1 MTRRRCR
8 SERGDA
14 AVETVLAVP
23 VLLFLILVVI
33 QAGLWF
39 HGSQLVEAAAQEGM
53 QAGRVETG
61 SATAAEARARQ
72 FVAGMSPSIAAT
84 TQVQTSRTADTTRVV
99 VSGRVQQVIPG
110 LRLTVSGA
118 AEGPTER
125 FREDR

>member
-84 TQVQTSRTADTTRVV
+84 TQVPTSRTADTTRVV
-99 VSGRVQQVIPG
+99 VSGRVQQLIPG

>member
-1 MTRRRCR
+1 MSRRRR
-8 SERGDA
+8 RNERGDA

-61 SATAAEARARQ
+61 TAAAAESRARQ
-72 FVAGMSPSIAAT
+72 FVSSMSPSIAAT
-84 TQVQTSRTADTTRVV
+84 VDVHASKSAESTRVV
-99 VSGRVQQVIPG
+99 VSGRVQQVVPG
-110 LRLTVSGA
+110 LRLTVTGV

>member
-1 MTRRRCR
+1 MTCRRCR
-8 SERGDA
+8 SERGDT

-84 TQVQTSRTADTTRVV
+84 TQVQVSRTADRTRVV
-99 VSGRVQQVIPG
+99 VSGRVQQLIPG

>member
-53 QAGRVETG
+53 QAGRIETG
-61 SATAAEARARQ
+61 SAIAAEARARQ

-84 TQVQTSRTADTTRVV
+84 AQIQASRTADTTRVV
-99 VSGRVQQVIPG
+99 VSGRVQPVIPG
-110 LRLTVSGA
+110 LRLTVRGA

>member
-53 QAGRVETG
+53 QAGRVEAG

-84 TQVQTSRTADTTRVV
+84 AQIQASRTADTTRVV

>member
-39 HGSQLVEAAAQEGM
+39 HGSQLVEAAAHEGM

-72 FVAGMSPSIAAT
+72 FVAGMSPSIAAS
-84 TQVQTSRTADTTRVV
+84 TQVQASRTADTTRVV

-110 LRLTVSGA
+110 LQLTVSGA
-118 AEGPTER
+118 AKGPTER

>member
-8 SERGDA
+8 SQRGDA

-72 FVAGMSPSIAAT
+72 FVAGMSPSIAAS
-84 TQVQTSRTADTTRVV
+84 TQVQASRTADTTRVV

-110 LRLTVSGA
+110 LQLTVSGA
-118 AEGPTER
+118 AEGSTER

>member
-8 SERGDA
+8 SERGDV

-61 SATAAEARARQ
+61 SATAAEARARE

-84 TQVQTSRTADTTRVV
+84 AQAHASRTADATRVV

-125 FREDR
+125 FLEDR

>member
-61 SATAAEARARQ
+61 SAIAAEARARR

-84 TQVQTSRTADTTRVV
+84 AQIQASRTAETTRVV

>member
-14 AVETVLAVP
+14 AVETVLAVH

-84 TQVQTSRTADTTRVV
+84 TQVQASRTADTTRVV
-99 VSGRVQQVIPG
+99 VSGRVEQLIPG
-110 LRLTVSGA
+110 LRLTVSGT

>member
-84 TQVQTSRTADTTRVV
+84 TQVQASRTADTTRVV
-99 VSGRVQQVIPG
+99 VSGRVEQLIPG
-110 LRLTVSGA
+110 LRLTVSGT

>member
-1 MTRRRCR
+1 MTRRQCR

-84 TQVQTSRTADTTRVV
+84 TQVQASRTADTTRVV
-99 VSGRVQQVIPG
+99 VSGRVQQLIPG
-110 LRLTVSGA
+110 LRLTVSGT

>member
-53 QAGRVETG
+53 QAGRV
-61 SATAAEARARQ
+61 
-72 FVAGMSPSIAAT
+72 
-84 TQVQTSRTADTTRVV
+84 
-99 VSGRVQQVIPG
+99 QQVIPG

>member
-61 SATAAEARARQ
+61 SATAAEAKARQ

-84 TQVQTSRTADTTRVV
+84 TQVQASRTSDTTRVV

>member
-1 MTRRRCR
+1 MDPRRNR

-53 QAGRVETG
+53 NAGRVETG

-84 TQVQTSRTADTTRVV
+84 AQIQASRTADTTRVV
-99 VSGRVQQVIPG
+99 VSGRVQQLIPG

-125 FREDR
+125 FRADR

>member
-1 MTRRRCR
+1 MSRRRR
-8 SERGDA
+8 RNERGDA

-61 SATAAEARARQ
+61 TAAAAESRARQ
-72 FVAGMSPSIAAT
+72 FVSSMSPSIAAT
-84 TQVQTSRTADTTRVV
+84 VDVHV
-99 VSGRVQQVIPG
+99 GR
-110 LRLTVSGA
+110 LRKA
-118 AEGPTER
+118 INRPR
-125 FREDR
+125 IWI